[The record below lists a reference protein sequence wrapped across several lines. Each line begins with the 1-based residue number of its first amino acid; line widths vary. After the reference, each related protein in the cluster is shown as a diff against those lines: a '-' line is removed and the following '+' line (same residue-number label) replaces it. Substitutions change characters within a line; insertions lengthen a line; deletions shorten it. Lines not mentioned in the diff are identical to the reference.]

1 MQQLTVQN
9 HLDFSKIQQLSPQ
22 QNSFNKSDSYSS
34 SSKTFADF
42 VNEAKVNSEKA
53 SYSENQLNTDE
64 KTAKKDESLKDAEQV
79 AETAKKTPDENSAL
93 ADEKESVSEESVK
106 IAGKDAENK
115 LEKQVLKEE
124 LKGRTEKSAKI
135 EKNAEVSP
143 EIPVEIS
150 KKTPEK
156 DGSKIQSKEKEQKTA
171 EKSKNQIE
179 NSDLNLVEAVLA
191 SGNSAVNQVENKEIG
206 IDNPRLSDFTESE
219 ETGSLEGLDS
229 KSEKKFFLDKDK
241 KIAVQDLR
249 SENSAQKTDEKSGKS
264 MKSSTEISE
273 IYRNEKNNPQ
283 VTMDFAANAQQNIGS
298 LNNQVAGSAGSNF
311 QAMLANQIQE
321 NAGEIVKAGNIVL
334 KDNDVGSIKLILH
347 PESLGNVKIDL
358 QVNEKNI
365 SGKIIVATQ
374 EAFNAF
380 KETAENLKQA
390 FVQSGFESAGLEL
403 SLANQ
408 NFAGNHSGENQNNPV
423 AEFAMRKVYGEING
437 FAEENFPEIENI
449 ENSAMNSINIVA

>member
-53 SYSENQLNTDE
+53 SYSENQLNPDE
-64 KTAKKDESLKDAEQV
+64 KTAKKDESLKDAEQA
-79 AETAKKTPDENSAL
+79 AETAKKTSDENSAL

-106 IAGKDAENK
+106 IAGNDAENK

-124 LKGRTEKSAKI
+124 LKIRPENSAKI
-135 EKNAEVSP
+135 EKNAEISP

-191 SGNSAVNQVENKEIG
+191 SGNSAVNQLENKEIG
-206 IDNPRLSDFTESE
+206 ADNPKLSDFTESE
-219 ETGSLEGLDS
+219 ETGGLEGLDS

-249 SENSAQKTDEKSGKS
+249 SENSAQKPDEKSGKS

-408 NFAGNHSGENQNNPV
+408 NFAGNHSGENQNNPA
-423 AEFAMRKVYGEING
+423 AEFVMRKVYGEING

>member
-53 SYSENQLNTDE
+53 SYSENQLNPDE
-64 KTAKKDESLKDAEQV
+64 KTAKKDESLKDGEQA

-93 ADEKESVSEESVK
+93 ADEKEVVSEESVK

-124 LKGRTEKSAKI
+124 LKSRPENSAKI

-206 IDNPRLSDFTESE
+206 TDNPRLSDFMESE

-249 SENSAQKTDEKSGKS
+249 SENSAQKPDEKSGKS

-283 VTMDFAANAQQNIGS
+283 VTMDFVANAQQNIGS

-408 NFAGNHSGENQNNPV
+408 NFAGNHSGENQNNPA
-423 AEFAMRKVYGEING
+423 AEFAMRKVYGEISG

>member
-42 VNEAKVNSEKA
+42 VNEAKVSSEKA
-53 SYSENQLNTDE
+53 SYSENQLNPDE
-64 KTAKKDESLKDAEQV
+64 KTAKKDENLKDGERA
-79 AETAKKTPDENSAL
+79 AETAKKTSDENSAL

-124 LKGRTEKSAKI
+124 LKSRPEKSAEI

-206 IDNPRLSDFTESE
+206 ADNPRLSDFMESE

-249 SENSAQKTDEKSGKS
+249 SENSVQKTDEKSGKS
-264 MKSSTEISE
+264 MKSSAEISE

-298 LNNQVAGSAGSNF
+298 LNNQVASSAGSNF

-408 NFAGNHSGENQNNPV
+408 NFAGNHSGENQNNPA

>member
-53 SYSENQLNTDE
+53 SYSENQLNPDE
-64 KTAKKDESLKDAEQV
+64 KTAKKDESLKDAEQA

-124 LKGRTEKSAKI
+124 LKSRPENSAKI

-156 DGSKIQSKEKEQKTA
+156 DGSKIQSKEKVQKTA

-206 IDNPRLSDFTESE
+206 TDNPRLSDFMEAE

-264 MKSSTEISE
+264 MKSSTDISE

-408 NFAGNHSGENQNNPV
+408 NFAGNHSGENQNNPA

>member
-42 VNEAKVNSEKA
+42 VNEAKVDSEKA
-53 SYSENQLNTDE
+53 SYSENQLNPDE
-64 KTAKKDESLKDAEQV
+64 KTAKKDESLKDAEQA
-79 AETAKKTPDENSAL
+79 AETVKKTPDENSAL

-124 LKGRTEKSAKI
+124 LKSRPENSAKI

-206 IDNPRLSDFTESE
+206 IDNPRLSDFMEAE
-219 ETGSLEGLDS
+219 ETGSLESLDS

-249 SENSAQKTDEKSGKS
+249 SENSTQKTDEKSGKS

-408 NFAGNHSGENQNNPV
+408 NFAGNHSGENQNNPA

>member
-53 SYSENQLNTDE
+53 SYSENQLNPDE
-64 KTAKKDESLKDAEQV
+64 KTAKKDENLKDGEQA
-79 AETAKKTPDENSAL
+79 AETAKKTSDENSAL

-115 LEKQVLKEE
+115 LEKQVLKEDV
-124 LKGRTEKSAKI
+124 KSGTENSAKI

-150 KKTPEK
+150 KKTPGK

-179 NSDLNLVEAVLA
+179 NNDLNLVEAVLA
-191 SGNSAVNQVENKEIG
+191 SGNSAVNQPEHKEIG
-206 IDNPRLSDFTESE
+206 ADNPRLSDFMEAE

-249 SENSAQKTDEKSGKS
+249 SENSAQKPDEKSGKS

-298 LNNQVAGSAGSNF
+298 LNNQVASSTGSNF

-408 NFAGNHSGENQNNPV
+408 NFAGNHSGENQNNPA

-449 ENSAMNSINIVA
+449 ENYAMNSINIVA

>member
-53 SYSENQLNTDE
+53 SYSENQLNPDE
-64 KTAKKDESLKDAEQV
+64 KTAKKDESLKDAEQA

-124 LKGRTEKSAKI
+124 LKIRTEKSAKI

-179 NSDLNLVEAVLA
+179 NNDLNLVEAVLA

-206 IDNPRLSDFTESE
+206 TDNPRLSDFVESE

-408 NFAGNHSGENQNNPV
+408 NFAGNHSGENQNNPA

>member
-9 HLDFSKIQQLSPQ
+9 HLDFFKIQQLSPQ

-53 SYSENQLNTDE
+53 SYSENQLNPDE
-64 KTAKKDESLKDAEQV
+64 KTAKKDESLKDGEQA

-124 LKGRTEKSAKI
+124 LKSGTKNSAKI

-179 NSDLNLVEAVLA
+179 NNDLNLVETVLA
-191 SGNSAVNQVENKEIG
+191 SGNSAVNQIENKEIG
-206 IDNPRLSDFTESE
+206 ANNPRLSDFMEAE
-219 ETGSLEGLDS
+219 EAGSLEGLDS

-249 SENSAQKTDEKSGKS
+249 SENSVQKTDEKSGKS

-298 LNNQVAGSAGSNF
+298 LNNQVASSAGSNF

-408 NFAGNHSGENQNNPV
+408 NFAGNHSGENQNNPA

>member
-34 SSKTFADF
+34 SSRTFADF

-53 SYSENQLNTDE
+53 SYSENQLNPDE
-64 KTAKKDESLKDAEQV
+64 KTAKKDENLKDGEQA
-79 AETAKKTPDENSAL
+79 AETAKKTSDENSAL
-93 ADEKESVSEESVK
+93 ADEKESVSEESAK

-115 LEKQVLKEE
+115 LEKQVLKEDV
-124 LKGRTEKSAKI
+124 KIGTENSAKI

-191 SGNSAVNQVENKEIG
+191 SGNSAVNQPENKEIG
-206 IDNPRLSDFTESE
+206 ADNPRLSDFMEAE

-229 KSEKKFFLDKDK
+229 KPEKKFFLDKDK

-249 SENSAQKTDEKSGKS
+249 SENSAQKPDEKSGKS

-298 LNNQVAGSAGSNF
+298 LNNQVASSAGSNF

-408 NFAGNHSGENQNNPV
+408 NFAGNHSGENQNNPA

-437 FAEENFPEIENI
+437 FAEENFLEIENI

>member
-53 SYSENQLNTDE
+53 SYSENQLNPDE
-64 KTAKKDESLKDAEQV
+64 KTAKKDGNLKDGEQA
-79 AETAKKTPDENSAL
+79 AETAKKTSDENSAL

-124 LKGRTEKSAKI
+124 LKSRPENSAKI

-156 DGSKIQSKEKEQKTA
+156 NGSKIQPKEKEQKTA

-206 IDNPRLSDFTESE
+206 ADNPRLSNFMEAE
-219 ETGSLEGLDS
+219 ETGTLEGLDS

-241 KIAVQDLR
+241 KIAVHDLR
-249 SENSAQKTDEKSGKS
+249 SENSAQKPDEKSGKS
-264 MKSSTEISE
+264 MRSSTEISE

-408 NFAGNHSGENQNNPV
+408 NFAGNHSGENQNNPA

-437 FAEENFPEIENI
+437 FAEENFLEIENI

>member
-53 SYSENQLNTDE
+53 SYSENQLNPDE
-64 KTAKKDESLKDAEQV
+64 KTAKKDESLKDVEQAAEK
-79 AETAKKTPDENSAL
+79 AKKSPDENSAL

-106 IAGKDAENK
+106 TAGKDAENK

-124 LKGRTEKSAKI
+124 LKSRPENSAKI

-143 EIPVEIS
+143 EIHVEIS

-179 NSDLNLVEAVLA
+179 NSDLNLVESVLA

-206 IDNPRLSDFTESE
+206 ADNPRLSDFMESE

-249 SENSAQKTDEKSGKS
+249 SENSVQKTDEKSGKS

-298 LNNQVAGSAGSNF
+298 LNNQVAGSTGSNF

-408 NFAGNHSGENQNNPV
+408 NFAGNHSGENQNNPA

>member
-53 SYSENQLNTDE
+53 SYSENQLNPDE
-64 KTAKKDESLKDAEQV
+64 KTAKKDENLKDGEQA
-79 AETAKKTPDENSAL
+79 AETAKKTSDENSAL

-115 LEKQVLKEE
+115 LEKQVLKENV
-124 LKGRTEKSAKI
+124 KSGTENSAKI

-179 NSDLNLVEAVLA
+179 NNDLNLVEAVLA
-191 SGNSAVNQVENKEIG
+191 SGNSAVNQPGNKEIG
-206 IDNPRLSDFTESE
+206 VDNPRLSDFMEAE
-219 ETGSLEGLDS
+219 ETGTLEGLDS

-249 SENSAQKTDEKSGKS
+249 SENSAQKPDEKSGKS

-408 NFAGNHSGENQNNPV
+408 NFAGNHSGENQNNPA

>member
-53 SYSENQLNTDE
+53 SYSENQLNPDE
-64 KTAKKDESLKDAEQV
+64 KTAKKDENLKNGEQA
-79 AETAKKTPDENSAL
+79 AETAKKTSDENSAL
-93 ADEKESVSEESVK
+93 ADEKEPVSEESVK
-106 IAGKDAENK
+106 TAGKDAENK

-124 LKGRTEKSAKI
+124 LKNRTENSAKI

-179 NSDLNLVEAVLA
+179 NNDLNLVEAVLA

-206 IDNPRLSDFTESE
+206 ADNPRLSDFMESE
-219 ETGSLEGLDS
+219 ETGSLESLDS

-298 LNNQVAGSAGSNF
+298 LNNQVAGSVGSNF

-408 NFAGNHSGENQNNPV
+408 NFAGNHSGENQNNPA

>member
-9 HLDFSKIQQLSPQ
+9 YLDFSKIQQLSPQ

-53 SYSENQLNTDE
+53 SYSENQLNPDE
-64 KTAKKDESLKDAEQV
+64 KNVKKDESLKDAEQA
-79 AETAKKTPDENSAL
+79 AETAKKIPDENSAL

-124 LKGRTEKSAKI
+124 LKGRTENSAKI
-135 EKNAEVSP
+135 EKSAEVSP

-179 NSDLNLVEAVLA
+179 NNDLNLVEAVLA

-206 IDNPRLSDFTESE
+206 ADNPRLSDFMEAE
-219 ETGSLEGLDS
+219 ETGTLEGLDS

-249 SENSAQKTDEKSGKS
+249 SENSAQKPDEKSGKS
-264 MKSSTEISE
+264 MKSSSEISE

-408 NFAGNHSGENQNNPV
+408 NFAGNHSGENQNNPA
-423 AEFAMRKVYGEING
+423 AEFAMRKVYGEITG
-437 FAEENFPEIENI
+437 FTEKNFPEIENI

>member
-53 SYSENQLNTDE
+53 SYSENQLNPDE
-64 KTAKKDESLKDAEQV
+64 KTAKKDENLKDGEQAAE
-79 AETAKKTPDENSAL
+79 AAKKTSDENSAL

-115 LEKQVLKEE
+115 LEKQVLKENV
-124 LKGRTEKSAKI
+124 KSGTENSAKI

-179 NSDLNLVEAVLA
+179 NSNLNLVEAVLA
-191 SGNSAVNQVENKEIG
+191 SGNSAVNQPENKEIG
-206 IDNPRLSDFTESE
+206 VDNPRLSDFMEAE

-249 SENSAQKTDEKSGKS
+249 SENSAQKPDEKSGKS
-264 MKSSTEISE
+264 MKSSSEISE

-298 LNNQVAGSAGSNF
+298 LNNQVASSAGSNF

-408 NFAGNHSGENQNNPV
+408 NFAGNHSGENQNNPA

>member
-53 SYSENQLNTDE
+53 SYSENQLNPDE
-64 KTAKKDESLKDAEQV
+64 KTAKKDENLKDAEQA
-79 AETAKKTPDENSAL
+79 AETAKKSPDENSAL

-106 IAGKDAENK
+106 TAGKDAENK

-124 LKGRTEKSAKI
+124 LKSRPENSAKI

-206 IDNPRLSDFTESE
+206 ADNPRLSDFMESE

-249 SENSAQKTDEKSGKS
+249 SENSVQKPDEKSGKS
-264 MKSSTEISE
+264 MKSSTDISE

-298 LNNQVAGSAGSNF
+298 LNNQAAGSAGSNF

-408 NFAGNHSGENQNNPV
+408 NFAGNHSGENQNNPA

-437 FAEENFPEIENI
+437 FAEENFPEFENI

>member
-53 SYSENQLNTDE
+53 SYSENQLNPDE
-64 KTAKKDESLKDAEQV
+64 KTAKKDESLKDAEQA

-124 LKGRTEKSAKI
+124 LKIRPEKSAKI

-206 IDNPRLSDFTESE
+206 ADNPRLSDFMEAE

-249 SENSAQKTDEKSGKS
+249 SENSVQKTDEKSGKS

-408 NFAGNHSGENQNNPV
+408 NFAGNHSGENQNNPA

>member
-53 SYSENQLNTDE
+53 SYSENQLNPDE
-64 KTAKKDESLKDAEQV
+64 KTAKKDENLKDGEQA

-124 LKGRTEKSAKI
+124 LKSGTENSAKI

-156 DGSKIQSKEKEQKTA
+156 DGSKIQSKEKVQKNA

-206 IDNPRLSDFTESE
+206 ADNPRLSDFMEAE

-408 NFAGNHSGENQNNPV
+408 NFAGNHSGENQNNPA

>member
-53 SYSENQLNTDE
+53 SYSENQLNPDE
-64 KTAKKDESLKDAEQV
+64 KTAKKDENLKDGEQA
-79 AETAKKTPDENSAL
+79 AETAKKTSDENFAL

-115 LEKQVLKEE
+115 LEKQVLKENV
-124 LKGRTEKSAKI
+124 KNRTENSAKI

-191 SGNSAVNQVENKEIG
+191 SGNSAVNQPENKEIG
-206 IDNPRLSDFTESE
+206 ADNPRLSDFMEAE

-249 SENSAQKTDEKSGKS
+249 SENSAQKPDEKSGKS

-283 VTMDFAANAQQNIGS
+283 VAMDFAANAQQNIGS
-298 LNNQVAGSAGSNF
+298 LNNQVASSAGSNF

-408 NFAGNHSGENQNNPV
+408 NFAGNHSGENQNNPA

>member
-53 SYSENQLNTDE
+53 SYSENQLNPDE
-64 KTAKKDESLKDAEQV
+64 KTAKKDENLKDGEQA
-79 AETAKKTPDENSAL
+79 AETAKKTSDENSAL

-115 LEKQVLKEE
+115 LEKQVLKENV
-124 LKGRTEKSAKI
+124 KSGTENSAKI

-171 EKSKNQIE
+171 EKSKNRIE

-206 IDNPRLSDFTESE
+206 ADNPRLSDFMEAE
-219 ETGSLEGLDS
+219 ETGTLEGLDS

-249 SENSAQKTDEKSGKS
+249 SENSAQKPDEKSGKS

-408 NFAGNHSGENQNNPV
+408 NFAGNHSGENQNNPA

>member
-53 SYSENQLNTDE
+53 SYSENQLNPDE
-64 KTAKKDESLKDAEQV
+64 KTAKKDENLKDGEQA

-124 LKGRTEKSAKI
+124 LKSGTENSAKI

-179 NSDLNLVEAVLA
+179 NNDLNLVKAVLV
-191 SGNSAVNQVENKEIG
+191 SGNSAVNQLENKEIG
-206 IDNPRLSDFTESE
+206 TDNPRLSDFMESE

-249 SENSAQKTDEKSGKS
+249 SENSVQKTDEKSGKS

-334 KDNDVGSIKLILH
+334 KDNDVGSIKLILN

-408 NFAGNHSGENQNNPV
+408 NFAGNHSGENQNNPA

>member
-53 SYSENQLNTDE
+53 SYSENQLNPDE
-64 KTAKKDESLKDAEQV
+64 KTAKKDKSLKDAEQA

-124 LKGRTEKSAKI
+124 LKNGTEKTAKI

-156 DGSKIQSKEKEQKTA
+156 DGSKIQSKEKEQKNA
-171 EKSKNQIE
+171 GKSKNQIE
-179 NSDLNLVEAVLA
+179 NNDLNLVEAVLV
-191 SGNSAVNQVENKEIG
+191 SGNSAVNQLENKEIG
-206 IDNPRLSDFTESE
+206 TDNPRLSDFMESE

-249 SENSAQKTDEKSGKS
+249 SENSVQKTDEKSGKS

-298 LNNQVAGSAGSNF
+298 LNNQVASSTGSNF

-408 NFAGNHSGENQNNPV
+408 NFAGNHSGENQNNPA

>member
-42 VNEAKVNSEKA
+42 VNEAKVNSEKV
-53 SYSENQLNTDE
+53 SYSENQLNPDE
-64 KTAKKDESLKDAEQV
+64 KTAKKDENLKDGEQA

-124 LKGRTEKSAKI
+124 LKSGTEKSAKI
-135 EKNAEVSP
+135 EKNAEISP
-143 EIPVEIS
+143 EISVEIS

-206 IDNPRLSDFTESE
+206 ADNPKLSDFTESE

-249 SENSAQKTDEKSGKS
+249 SENSVQKTDGKSGKS

-408 NFAGNHSGENQNNPV
+408 NFAGNHSGENQNNP
-423 AEFAMRKVYGEING
+423 ATEFAMRKVYGEING

>member
-53 SYSENQLNTDE
+53 SYSENQLNPDE
-64 KTAKKDESLKDAEQV
+64 KTAKKGENLKDGEQA
-79 AETAKKTPDENSAL
+79 AETAKKTSDENSAL

-124 LKGRTEKSAKI
+124 LKNGTENSAKI

-191 SGNSAVNQVENKEIG
+191 SGNSAVNQLENKEIG
-206 IDNPRLSDFTESE
+206 ADNPKLSDFMEAE

-241 KIAVQDLR
+241 KIAVHDLR
-249 SENSAQKTDEKSGKS
+249 SENSAQKPDEKSGKS

-298 LNNQVAGSAGSNF
+298 LNNQVASSAGSNF

-408 NFAGNHSGENQNNPV
+408 NFAGNHSGENQNNPA

>member
-53 SYSENQLNTDE
+53 SYSENQLNPDE
-64 KTAKKDESLKDAEQV
+64 KTAKKDENLKDGEQA
-79 AETAKKTPDENSAL
+79 AETAKKTSDENSAL
-93 ADEKESVSEESVK
+93 ADEKEPVSEESVK
-106 IAGKDAENK
+106 TAGKDAENK

-206 IDNPRLSDFTESE
+206 VDNPRLSDFMEAE
-219 ETGSLEGLDS
+219 EAGSLEGLDS

-249 SENSAQKTDEKSGKS
+249 SENSVQKTDEKSGKS

-334 KDNDVGSIKLILH
+334 KDNDIGSIKLILH

-408 NFAGNHSGENQNNPV
+408 NFAGNHSGENQNNPA

-437 FAEENFPEIENI
+437 FAEENFPKIENI

>member
-53 SYSENQLNTDE
+53 SYSENQLNPDE
-64 KTAKKDESLKDAEQV
+64 KTAKKDENLKDGEQA
-79 AETAKKTPDENSAL
+79 AETAKNTSDENSAL

-124 LKGRTEKSAKI
+124 LKSGTENSAKI

-156 DGSKIQSKEKEQKTA
+156 DGSKIQSKEKEQKTV

-179 NSDLNLVEAVLA
+179 NNDLNLVEAVLA

-206 IDNPRLSDFTESE
+206 ADNPRLSDFMEAE

-298 LNNQVAGSAGSNF
+298 LNNQVASSAGSNF

-408 NFAGNHSGENQNNPV
+408 NFAGNHSGENQNNPA

-437 FAEENFPEIENI
+437 FAEENFLEIENI

>member
-53 SYSENQLNTDE
+53 SYSENQLNPDE
-64 KTAKKDESLKDAEQV
+64 KTAKKDENLKDGEQ
-79 AETAKKTPDENSAL
+79 ATETAKKTSDENSAL

-124 LKGRTEKSAKI
+124 LKSGTENSAKI

-179 NSDLNLVEAVLA
+179 NSDLNLVEEVLA
-191 SGNSAVNQVENKEIG
+191 SGNSAVNQPENKEIG
-206 IDNPRLSDFTESE
+206 VDNPRLSDFMEAE

-241 KIAVQDLR
+241 KIAVHDLR
-249 SENSAQKTDEKSGKS
+249 SENSAQKPDEKSGKS

-298 LNNQVAGSAGSNF
+298 LNNQVASSAGSNF

-408 NFAGNHSGENQNNPV
+408 NFAGNHSGENQNNPA

-437 FAEENFPEIENI
+437 FAEENFLEIENI

>member
-53 SYSENQLNTDE
+53 SYSENQLNPDE
-64 KTAKKDESLKDAEQV
+64 KTAKKDENLKDGEQA
-79 AETAKKTPDENSAL
+79 AETAKKTSDENSAL

-124 LKGRTEKSAKI
+124 LKSGTENSAKI

-179 NSDLNLVEAVLA
+179 NSDLNLVEAVLT

-206 IDNPRLSDFTESE
+206 ADNPRLSDFMEAE
-219 ETGSLEGLDS
+219 ETGSLESLDS

-249 SENSAQKTDEKSGKS
+249 SENSAQKPDEKSGKS

-408 NFAGNHSGENQNNPV
+408 NFAGNHSGENQNNPA

>member
-53 SYSENQLNTDE
+53 SYSENQLNPDE
-64 KTAKKDESLKDAEQV
+64 KTAKKDESLKDAEQA

-115 LEKQVLKEE
+115 LEKQVLKENV
-124 LKGRTEKSAKI
+124 KSGTENSAKI

-191 SGNSAVNQVENKEIG
+191 SVNSAVNQPENKEIG
-206 IDNPRLSDFTESE
+206 TDNPRLSDFMEAE
-219 ETGSLEGLDS
+219 ETGTLEGLDS

-298 LNNQVAGSAGSNF
+298 LNNQVASSAGSNF

-390 FVQSGFESAGLEL
+390 FVHSGFESAGLEL

-408 NFAGNHSGENQNNPV
+408 NFAGNHSGENQNNPA

>member
-53 SYSENQLNTDE
+53 SYSENQLNPDE
-64 KTAKKDESLKDAEQV
+64 KTAKKDESLKDAEQA

-124 LKGRTEKSAKI
+124 LKGRTENSAKI

-206 IDNPRLSDFTESE
+206 TDNPRLSDFMESE
-219 ETGSLEGLDS
+219 ETGSLEGLDY

-249 SENSAQKTDEKSGKS
+249 SENSVQKTDEKSGKS

-298 LNNQVAGSAGSNF
+298 LNNQVASSAGSNF

-408 NFAGNHSGENQNNPV
+408 NFAGNHSGENQNNPA

-437 FAEENFPEIENI
+437 FAEENFSEIENI

>member
-53 SYSENQLNTDE
+53 SYSENQLNPDE
-64 KTAKKDESLKDAEQV
+64 KTAKKDKSLKDAEQA

-124 LKGRTEKSAKI
+124 LKNGTEKTAKI

-150 KKTPEK
+150 GETPEK
-156 DGSKIQSKEKEQKTA
+156 DGSKIQSKEKEQKNA
-171 EKSKNQIE
+171 GKSKNQIE
-179 NSDLNLVEAVLA
+179 NNDLNLVEAVLV
-191 SGNSAVNQVENKEIG
+191 SGNSAVNQLENKEIG
-206 IDNPRLSDFTESE
+206 TDNPRLSDFMESE

-249 SENSAQKTDEKSGKS
+249 SENSVQKTDEKSGKS

-408 NFAGNHSGENQNNPV
+408 NFAGNHSGENQNNPA

>member
-53 SYSENQLNTDE
+53 SYSENQLNPDE
-64 KTAKKDESLKDAEQV
+64 KTAKKDESLKDAEQA
-79 AETAKKTPDENSAL
+79 AETAKKTLDENSAL
-93 ADEKESVSEESVK
+93 ADEKEPVSEESVK
-106 IAGKDAENK
+106 TAGKDAENK

-124 LKGRTEKSAKI
+124 LKSRPEKSAKI

-179 NSDLNLVEAVLA
+179 NNDLNLVEAVLA

-206 IDNPRLSDFTESE
+206 ADNPRLSDFTEAE

-408 NFAGNHSGENQNNPV
+408 NFAGNHSGENQNNPA

>member
-53 SYSENQLNTDE
+53 SYSENQLNPDE
-64 KTAKKDESLKDAEQV
+64 KTAKKDENLKDGEQA
-79 AETAKKTPDENSAL
+79 AETAKKTSDENSAL

-124 LKGRTEKSAKI
+124 LKSGTENSAKI
-135 EKNAEVSP
+135 EKNAEVFP

-206 IDNPRLSDFTESE
+206 ADNPRLSDFMEAE

-408 NFAGNHSGENQNNPV
+408 NFAGNHSGENQNNPA

>member
-53 SYSENQLNTDE
+53 SYSENQLNPDE
-64 KTAKKDESLKDAEQV
+64 KTAKKDENLKDGEQAAEI
-79 AETAKKTPDENSAL
+79 AKKTSDENSAL

-115 LEKQVLKEE
+115 LEKQFLKEDV
-124 LKGRTEKSAKI
+124 KSGTENSAKI

-179 NSDLNLVEAVLA
+179 NSDLNLLEAVLA
-191 SGNSAVNQVENKEIG
+191 SGNSAVNQPENKEIG
-206 IDNPRLSDFTESE
+206 ADNPRLSDFMEAE
-219 ETGSLEGLDS
+219 ETGTLEGLDS

-249 SENSAQKTDEKSGKS
+249 SENSAQKPDEKSGKS

-298 LNNQVAGSAGSNF
+298 LNNQVASSAGSNF

-365 SGKIIVATQ
+365 SGKIIVETQ

-408 NFAGNHSGENQNNPV
+408 NFAGNHSGENQNNPA

>member
-53 SYSENQLNTDE
+53 SYSENQLNPDE
-64 KTAKKDESLKDAEQV
+64 KTAKKDESLKDAEQA

-206 IDNPRLSDFTESE
+206 ADNPRLSDFMESE
-219 ETGSLEGLDS
+219 ETGRLEGLDS

-249 SENSAQKTDEKSGKS
+249 SENSVQKTDEKSGKS

-408 NFAGNHSGENQNNPV
+408 NFAGNHSGENQNNPA
-423 AEFAMRKVYGEING
+423 AEFAMRKVYGEINS

>member
-53 SYSENQLNTDE
+53 SYSENQLNPDE
-64 KTAKKDESLKDAEQV
+64 KTAKKDENLKDGEQAAEI
-79 AETAKKTPDENSAL
+79 AKKTSDENSAL

-115 LEKQVLKEE
+115 LEKQFLKEDV
-124 LKGRTEKSAKI
+124 KSGTENSAKI

-179 NSDLNLVEAVLA
+179 NSDLNLLEAVLA
-191 SGNSAVNQVENKEIG
+191 SGNSAVNQPENKEIG
-206 IDNPRLSDFTESE
+206 ADNPRLSDFMEAE
-219 ETGSLEGLDS
+219 ETGTLEGLDS

-249 SENSAQKTDEKSGKS
+249 SENSAQKPDEKSGKS
-264 MKSSTEISE
+264 MKSSSEISE

-298 LNNQVAGSAGSNF
+298 LNNQVASSTGSNF

-408 NFAGNHSGENQNNPV
+408 NFAGNHSGENQNNPA

>member
-53 SYSENQLNTDE
+53 SYSENQLNPDE
-64 KTAKKDESLKDAEQV
+64 KTAKKDENLKDGEQA
-79 AETAKKTPDENSAL
+79 AETAKKTSDENSAL

-124 LKGRTEKSAKI
+124 LKSGTEKSAKI

-191 SGNSAVNQVENKEIG
+191 SGNSAVNQLENKEIG
-206 IDNPRLSDFTESE
+206 ADNPRLSDFMEAE

-249 SENSAQKTDEKSGKS
+249 SENSAQKPDEKSGKS
-264 MKSSTEISE
+264 MKSSSEISE

-298 LNNQVAGSAGSNF
+298 LNNQVASSAGSNF

-408 NFAGNHSGENQNNPV
+408 NFAGNHSGENQNNPA

>member
-53 SYSENQLNTDE
+53 SYSENQLNPDE
-64 KTAKKDESLKDAEQV
+64 KTAKKDESLKDAEQA

-115 LEKQVLKEE
+115 LEKQVLKENV
-124 LKGRTEKSAKI
+124 KSGTENSAKI

-143 EIPVEIS
+143 EISVEIS
-150 KKTPEK
+150 KRTPEK

-171 EKSKNQIE
+171 EKSKNRIE

-191 SGNSAVNQVENKEIG
+191 SGNSAVNQPGNKEIG
-206 IDNPRLSDFTESE
+206 VDNPRLSDFMEAE
-219 ETGSLEGLDS
+219 ETGTLEGLDS

-241 KIAVQDLR
+241 KIAVHDLR
-249 SENSAQKTDEKSGKS
+249 SENSAQKPDEKSGKS
-264 MKSSTEISE
+264 MKSSSEISE

-408 NFAGNHSGENQNNPV
+408 NFAGNHSGENQNNPA